1 MAKFVDYNGVKMKKL
16 IEEMGCGK
24 FTEAELKRKEIE
36 ILRTVGFDPEVVT
49 GYDILELLFADF
61 LCTHYNGFKK
71 IEEAKSLKK
80 IKNWC
85 IYLAVLSCYNYNM
98 LRFE

>member
-24 FTEAELKRKEIE
+24 FAEAGLKRKEIE
-36 ILRTVGFDPEVVT
+36 MLRTVGFDPEVVT
-49 GYDILELLFADF
+49 AYDVLELLFADF
-61 LCTHYNGFKK
+61 LCTHHNELKNV
-71 IEEAKSLKK
+71 EDAKSLKR
-80 IKNWC
+80 IKSWC
-85 IYLAVLSCYNYNM
+85 TYLAVLSCYNYNM